1 VPPAAHPGQAAT
13 PCRLECTLQA
23 GAPRSSHHQAAL
35 HGPSS
40 ARRACIPMLRS
51 MPGAGHAHLG
61 QGLILLQRGV
71 RPGQQPRDR
80 AQPRVRARQRA
91 RRARVAL
98 DDGLRALRQV
108 PHLRSGRGLSSVC
121 RFQGIVMKTT
131 HCLRAPPMANG
142 HPTCAATAL
151 CRARIHST
159 GVRTTQRWHAHWWQA
174 GLQSGRSLCSVY
186 DFQLFEM
193 RGHAHRKRPYLPPAE
208 RACFLLVHGA
218 QVHAACMHVGMV
230 QAGRVTA
237 SSPPLERRAV
247 HGSHARAL
255 SCSHQ

>member
-1 VPPAAHPGQAAT
+1 MPPAAHPGQAAT

-108 PHLRSGRGLSSVC
+108 PHLRSGRGLSSVS

-131 HCLRAPPMANG
+131 HCLRARQWLP
-142 HPTCAATAL
+142 HL
-151 CRARIHST
+151 
-159 GVRTTQRWHAHWWQA
+159 
-174 GLQSGRSLCSVY
+174 RSN
-186 DFQLFEM
+186 
-193 RGHAHRKRPYLPPAE
+193 
-208 RACFLLVHGA
+208 
-218 QVHAACMHVGMV
+218 
-230 QAGRVTA
+230 
-237 SSPPLERRAV
+237 
-247 HGSHARAL
+247 RAL
-255 SCSHQ
+255 SSSYTFHRCKDHTALACPLVAGRPSEWPQLVQRV